1 MHTDQQEKG
10 KMTMTTRRAFL
21 AGSAAAGFTLATPGL
36 LRAQG
41 GGNVVVGTWG
51 GDYAR
56 LLSED
61 VQSVLDNAGGYRM
74 VLDTGSHTA
83 RKTKLLTAA
92 RIGGNPMDVTC
103 LSDGDM
109 YQMYAQNILTRV
121 ADLDIPNHANVFDTF
136 ANEYSIPHIY
146 SGLVIVYDTTQ
157 VNKAPTS
164 YADLWTEE
172 YRGAVGFSDIMI
184 DPMLVAVSHAHS
196 GSVTNFGA
204 AKDALMEMKEA
215 AGGVK
220 VYSSNEAL
228 ANAFEAKEI
237 KATLMWKA
245 RAYQWSQA
253 GLPVAAATA
262 SEGAIPGTF
271 NAAVSRFTENK
282 AGAAAVLNAML
293 DPDMQLLFTK
303 AMGYLPT
310 VSNAQI
316 SDEMRTT
323 LGFTDAEREAFVR
336 PDYGYI
342 AEQISDT
349 MTWWNQVF
357 KA

>member
-1 MHTDQQEKG
+1 
-10 KMTMTTRRAFL
+10 MTMTSRRAFL
-21 AGSAAAGFTLATPGL
+21 AGTAAAGITLATPGL
-36 LRAQG
+36 LRAPG
-41 GGNVVVGTWG
+41 GGRVVVGTWG

-56 LLSED
+56 LLADD
-61 VQSVLDNAGGYRM
+61 VQPVLTKPGDYRM

-83 RKTKLLTAA
+83 RKTKLLTTA
-92 RIGGNPMDVTC
+92 RVGGSAMDVTC
-103 LSDGDM
+103 LADSDM
-109 YQMYAQNILTRV
+109 YQMHAQDILTPI
-121 ADLDIPNHANVFDTF
+121 ADLDIPNLANVFDTF
-136 ANEYSIPHIY
+136 ANDYSIPHLY

-157 VNKAPTS
+157 VDKAPTS
-164 YADLWTEE
+164 YADLWAEE
-172 YRGAVGFSDIMI
+172 YRGKVGFSDIMI
-184 DPMLVAVSHAHS
+184 DPMLVAVSLAHG
-196 GSVTNFGA
+196 GSVTDFAA
-204 AKDALMEMKEA
+204 AKDALMEMKKA
-215 AGGVK
+215 AGGVT

-271 NAAVSRFTENK
+271 NAAVPRLAENP

-293 DPDMQLLFTK
+293 DPQMQLLFTK

-310 VSNAQI
+310 VSDAEI
-316 SDEMRTT
+316 GDETRET

-342 AEQISDT
+342 AEQMSDT
-349 MTWWNQVF
+349 MTWWNQTF